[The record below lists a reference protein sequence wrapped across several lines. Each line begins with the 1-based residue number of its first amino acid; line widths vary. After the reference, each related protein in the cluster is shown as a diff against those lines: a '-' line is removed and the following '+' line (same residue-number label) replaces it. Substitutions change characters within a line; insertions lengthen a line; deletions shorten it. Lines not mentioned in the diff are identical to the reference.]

1 MKYFSI
7 NNSLNPKVL
16 GHYPQVKDIKQNCHV
31 WDEPRFIEHT
41 HFTKIDFEPI
51 TANAVLHPKSK
62 LTDLISATGMGFT
75 RKLLMSE
82 TLKTIL
88 EANRKT
94 GLQFF
99 KSSVI
104 YNGFVIEDYWIL
116 NVYEID
122 MNFVDVEK
130 SNFVWRKRKE
140 EGGTYLS
147 DVKFNTLDEFAKKIS
162 EENLEGKLY
171 LNRITIKEG
180 IKEDFFTLL
189 DVEGGAKYIV
199 SEKLKKEIEDANC
212 TGIEFQPTELTAFE
226 WTVPGGA
233 REKIYGK
240 L

>member
-1 MKYFSI
+1 MRYFFI
-7 NNSLNPKVL
+7 NNSINPKVL
-16 GHYPQVKDIKQNCHV
+16 GHYPQVKDIKQNCDV

-51 TANAVLHPKSK
+51 TANAVLHTKSK
-62 LTDLISATGMGFT
+62 LTDLISVTGMGFT

-104 YNGFVIEDYWIL
+104 YDGFVIEDYWIL
-116 NVYEID
+116 NIYEVDMQFID
-122 MNFVDVEK
+122 FSKSDIYRTEYTVNKIEK
-130 SNFVWRKRKE
+130 INIDSYNEFLNERDKINQQ
-140 EGGTYLS
+140 GYPAGIMI
-147 DVKFNTLDEFAKKIS
+147 DPVKLNQSIS
-162 EENLEGKLY
+162 
-171 LNRITIKEG
+171 
-180 IKEDFFTLL
+180 EDFFAIL
-189 DVEGGAKYIV
+189 DVMGGVNYIV

-212 TGIEFQPTELTAFE
+212 TGIEFQPTELTTAE
-226 WTVPGGA
+226 WTAPSGE

>member
-7 NNSLNPKVL
+7 NNSLNPEIL
-16 GHYPQVKDIKQNCHV
+16 GHYPQVKEIKQNCHV
-31 WDEPRFIEHT
+31 WDEPRFIEHI

-51 TANAVLHPKSK
+51 TANAILNPKSK
-62 LTDLISATGMGFT
+62 LTDLISVTGMGFT

-82 TLKTIL
+82 TLKAIL

-99 KSSVI
+99 KSSII
-104 YNGFVIEDYWIL
+104 YDGFVIEDYWIL

-122 MNFVDVEK
+122 MDLIDVEK

-147 DVKFNTLDEFAKKIS
+147 HVKFNSLDEFAKKIS
-162 EENLEGKLY
+162 EDKLEGKLY
-171 LNRITIKEG
+171 LNKIIIKEG
-180 IKEDFFTLL
+180 TKEDFFTLL
-189 DVEGGAKYIV
+189 DVEGGVKYIV

-212 TGIEFQPTELTAFE
+212 TGIEFQPTELTAVE
-226 WTVPGGA
+226 WTVPDGE

-240 L
+240 I